1 MDEKKIYPVN
11 AIILG
16 ESSVGKS
23 SIMNR
28 LLDKGYDAKIS
39 PSIGINAMT
48 YSFENKKK
56 LPNSKIEIQYWDTLG
71 QEVFRSL
78 CTLPIKKADIII
90 FVRDNE
96 SDNLNTEN
104 GWINF
109 VKDNLKIDLPEKKII
124 FCLNK
129 TDLREEE
136 EKKEIFEEL
145 SNISQDETL
154 NGEVFL
160 ISAKNSD
167 GIMTLQG
174 AIKRFTTDLLLREIR
189 EHDEEVNICLFG
201 QSNVGKTS
209 LINRLIRD
217 NFIEST
223 IPTINLIKKEYNYV
237 DLKNNTYIKYNYYD
251 IPGHE
256 KYMKEYSDILKKIHI
271 IIFVNDKDNLE
282 ILFDIIDE
290 KCNLVKKK
298 CIFCINKVDLY
309 SDGEKREIRRK
320 YLNYIGVND
329 FLFVSAKNS
338 HGIEELK
345 QNINQLG
352 VQVIK
357 QRNNN
362 NKDENEKSL
371 RVRNDIITLNIE
383 EVRQTNKTCKQ
394 KIKDCINSIIFW

>member
-1 MDEKKIYPVN
+1 MYTP
-11 AIILG
+11 
-16 ESSVGKS
+16 
-23 SIMNR
+23 
-28 LLDKGYDAKIS
+28 Y
-39 PSIGINAMT
+39 
-48 YSFENKKK
+48 
-56 LPNSKIEIQYWDTLG
+56 
-71 QEVFRSL
+71 
-78 CTLPIKKADIII
+78 KKADIII
-90 FVRDNE
+90 FVRDKEN
-96 SDNLNTEN
+96 DNLNTEN

-129 TDLREEE
+129 TDLMEEE

-174 AIKRFTTDLLLREIR
+174 AIKRFATDLLLREIK

-298 CIFCINKVDLY
+298 MHILY
-309 SDGEKREIRRK
+309 K
-320 YLNYIGVND
+320 
-329 FLFVSAKNS
+329 
-338 HGIEELK
+338 
-345 QNINQLG
+345 
-352 VQVIK
+352 
-357 QRNNN
+357 
-362 NKDENEKSL
+362 
-371 RVRNDIITLNIE
+371 
-383 EVRQTNKTCKQ
+383 
-394 KIKDCINSIIFW
+394 